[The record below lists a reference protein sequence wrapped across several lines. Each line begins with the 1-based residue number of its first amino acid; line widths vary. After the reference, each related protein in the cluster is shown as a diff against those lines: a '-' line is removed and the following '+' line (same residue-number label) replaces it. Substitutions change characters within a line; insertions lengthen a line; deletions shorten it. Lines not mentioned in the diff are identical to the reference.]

1 VTIIHRG
8 LDVNAAGLGTG
19 AADKTQAGQGQGAS
33 AQAQAQP
40 DGSAP
45 AQEVQITPAALLL
58 ANVEQQLA
66 KTPAVDQN
74 RVDAIRQALS
84 NGTYQ
89 VDSGRVADGVLAAQR
104 FDAQVAAK

>member
-8 LDVNAAGLGTG
+8 LDVSAAGLGTG
-19 AADKTQAGQGQGAS
+19 AADKTQAGQGQGTS
-33 AQAQAQP
+33 AQTQAQP
-40 DGSAP
+40 DAANP
-45 AQEVQITPAALLL
+45 QEVQITPAALLL

-74 RVDAIRQALS
+74 RVDSLRQALS

-89 VDSGRVADGVLAAQR
+89 VDSGRVADGVLTAQR
-104 FDAQVAAK
+104 FDARVTAK